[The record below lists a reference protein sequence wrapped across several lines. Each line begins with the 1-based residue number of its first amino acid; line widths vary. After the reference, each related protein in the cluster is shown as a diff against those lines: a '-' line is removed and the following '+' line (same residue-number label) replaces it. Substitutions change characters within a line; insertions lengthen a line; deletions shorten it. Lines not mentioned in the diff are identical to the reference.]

1 MPVQEFILRRKEM
14 EGTKEKE
21 REKEEFSPD
30 AAESAQLSENKGET
44 IKEPLEE
51 AVFPDAPLSAN
62 ADAEPFKEEAAVAA
76 TARAADRGT
85 VAAPMP
91 VYVPRKRSRAGLFVY
106 SFVKRAFDIVS
117 SGLML
122 VVLSPLLAILL
133 LVKWLE
139 DFHNPIYV
147 SERVGK
153 GGKIFKFYKIRT
165 MCPDA
170 DKLKDRLIKEGKNEA
185 DGPAFKMK
193 NDPRITKVGRIYR
206 KLSLDE
212 LPQLVSIFTGKMS
225 VVGPRPPLPKEV
237 AQYNEYQ
244 MHRLDVKGGLLCL
257 WQIQKNRND
266 LPFDEWVRLDLEY
279 IDHRSLWLDLK
290 IIFKGAYMVVFDRS
304 GE

>member
-1 MPVQEFILRRKEM
+1 M
-14 EGTKEKE
+14 ENT
-21 REKEEFSPD
+21 REKTDMDISEEVDKASAELTQAQQNIQQD
-30 AAESAQLSENKGET
+30 IGETAKEEISVAAEA
-44 IKEPLEE
+44 
-51 AVFPDAPLSAN
+51 APLSA
-62 ADAEPFKEEAAVAA
+62 EEIESIKEEAAVAG
-76 TARAADRGT
+76 TARAAVTAAGGET
-85 VAAPMP
+85 VSIP
-91 VYVPRKRSRAGLFVY
+91 VYLPRKRSKAALFFY
-106 SFVKRAFDIVS
+106 SFFKRAFDIVS
-117 SGLML
+117 SGVAL
-122 VVLSPLLAILL
+122 VVLSPLLGILL

-153 GGKIFKFYKIRT
+153 DGKIFKFYKIRT

-170 DKLKDRLIKEGKNEA
+170 DKMKDQLIAEGKNEA

-193 NDPRITKVGRIYR
+193 NDPRITKIGRVYR

-212 LPQLVSIFTGKMS
+212 LPQLVSVFTGKMS

-257 WQIQKNRND
+257 WQIQKNRNA
-266 LPFDEWVRLDLEY
+266 LSFDEWVRLDLEY
-279 IDHRSLWLDLK
+279 IDNRSLWLDLK

>member
-1 MPVQEFILRRKEM
+1 M
-14 EGTKEKE
+14 ENTKE
-21 REKEEFSPD
+21 RPD
-30 AAESAQLSENKGET
+30 AATEIAPSASDAVQDSRGIGQMIEEKPAADGFLRTAEET
-44 IKEPLEE
+44 REVQETE
-51 AVFPDAPLSAN
+51 AL
-62 ADAEPFKEEAAVAA
+62 KEEAAVAA
-76 TARAADRGT
+76 TTRAAATVRAAEPGT
-85 VAAPMP
+85 AAIP
-91 VYVPRKRSRAGLFVY
+91 VYLPRRRSKAGLFFY
-106 SFVKRAFDIVS
+106 SFFKRAFDIVS
-117 SGLML
+117 SGIML
-122 VVLSPLLAILL
+122 VLLSPLLAILL

-139 DFHNPIYV
+139 DFHNPVYV

-153 GGKIFKFYKIRT
+153 DGKIFKFYKIRT

-170 DKLKDRLIKEGKNEA
+170 DTMKEQLIADGKNEA

-193 NDPRITKVGRIYR
+193 NDPRITKIGRVYR

-237 AQYNEYQ
+237 AQYNDYQ

-257 WQIQKNRND
+257 WQIQKNRNE

-279 IDHRSLWLDLK
+279 IDNRSLWLDLK
-290 IIFKGAYMVVFDRS
+290 IIFKGAYMVIFDRS

>member
-1 MPVQEFILRRKEM
+1 M
-14 EGTKEKE
+14 E
-21 REKEEFSPD
+21 
-30 AAESAQLSENKGET
+30 N
-44 IKEPLEE
+44 IKEIESLQPQSGADSPKAALPAEDTAAAFPAETEVE
-51 AVFPDAPLSAN
+51 AL
-62 ADAEPFKEEAAVAA
+62 KEEAAVAA
-76 TARAADRGT
+76 TARAAAGEI
-85 VAAPMP
+85 AAPIP
-91 VYVPRKRSRAGLFVY
+91 VYAPRRRSKVGLFFY
-106 SFVKRAFDIVS
+106 EAVKRAFDVVS
-117 SGLML
+117 SFL
-122 VVLSPLLAILL
+122 VLLILSPVILVLL

-153 GGKIFKFYKIRT
+153 NGKIFKFYKIRT

-170 DKLKDRLIKEGKNEA
+170 DKLKDKLIAEGKNEA

-193 NDPRITKVGRIYR
+193 NDPRITKVGRVYR

-212 LPQLVSIFTGKMS
+212 LPQLVSILTGKMS

-257 WQIQKNRND
+257 WQIEKNRND
-266 LPFDEWVRLDLEY
+266 ISFDEWVRLDLEY
-279 IDHRSLWLDLK
+279 IDNRSPALDMK
-290 IIFKGAYMVVFDRS
+290 IIFKGAYMVIFDRS